1 MTSTCIINVSKIKM
15 ITFGKNNANINE
27 IYDYIGSQ
35 IENDIEN
42 LSNGKDIDLGDINLP
57 DFDESMVFQDISN
70 QINRPSKRQL
80 VLRCAKWA
88 AIFIIMICT
97 GYITYSIAKVEQIEM
112 AEIYSPKGKKTIV
125 ILADGSKINLNSD
138 THLFYPKK
146 FTGNT
151 REVYISGEAY
161 FTVESDKSHP
171 FIVRAK
177 DMTVK
182 VTGTQFNLRAYR
194 EDSCIITSLDK
205 GKVFI
210 QTNSKKELA
219 ELNPGQYAK
228 YSTNG
233 KTCSI
238 GRTKDLN
245 MASSWKDDM
254 FNFNGSTL
262 NEILKEMSR
271 QFDVS
276 FNIQNPKIRDYTYNI
291 TCSSKNINEII
302 SIIETVTPVKFKD
315 LGDGIYQIK

>member
-1 MTSTCIINVSKIKM
+1 MCIISISVMKM
-15 ITFGKNNANINE
+15 KTFGKKNDNLNE
-27 IYDYIGSQ
+27 IYDYIESQ

-42 LSNGKDIDLGDINLP
+42 LSNGKDIVFGDMEAP
-57 DFDESMVFQDISN
+57 DFDESMVFQSISN
-70 QINRPSKRQL
+70 QINRPSRRQS
-80 VLRCAKWA
+80 VLRYAKWA
-88 AIFIIMICT
+88 AIFIVMLCT
-97 GYITYSIAKVEQIEM
+97 GYITYNIAKVEQVEM
-112 AEIYSPKGKKTIV
+112 AEIYSPKGKKTVV
-125 ILADGSKINLNSD
+125 ILADGSKVNLNSD

-151 REVYISGEAY
+151 REVYIIGEAY

-182 VTGTQFNLRAYR
+182 VTGTEFNLRAYR

-210 QTNSKKELA
+210 GTSGKKELA

-228 YSTNG
+228 YSTSG

-238 GRTKDLN
+238 GQIKDLN

-276 FNIQNPKIRDYTYNI
+276 FNIKNPKIRDYTYNI

-302 SIIETVTPVKFKD
+302 NIIETVTPVKFKD
-315 LGDGIYQIK
+315 LGDGVYQIK